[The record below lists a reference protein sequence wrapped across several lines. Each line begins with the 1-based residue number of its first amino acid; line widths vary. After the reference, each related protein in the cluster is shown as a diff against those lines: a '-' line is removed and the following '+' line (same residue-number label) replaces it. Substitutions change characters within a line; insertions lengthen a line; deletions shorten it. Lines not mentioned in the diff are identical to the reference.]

1 MSASSSRP
9 LNAKN
14 FIIGG
19 EYGEGALRI
28 GGKTVGYYSTAAG
41 SIGFQLGGQMMTVIL
56 VFMQEAALKD
66 FRASSGWE
74 VGVDGSVALV
84 TVGAGGSVDTTNI
97 KDPVVGFVFG

>member
-1 MSASSSRP
+1 
-9 LNAKN
+9 
-14 FIIGG
+14 
-19 EYGEGALRI
+19 
-28 GGKTVGYYSTAAG
+28 
-41 SIGFQLGGQMMTVIL
+41 MMTVIL